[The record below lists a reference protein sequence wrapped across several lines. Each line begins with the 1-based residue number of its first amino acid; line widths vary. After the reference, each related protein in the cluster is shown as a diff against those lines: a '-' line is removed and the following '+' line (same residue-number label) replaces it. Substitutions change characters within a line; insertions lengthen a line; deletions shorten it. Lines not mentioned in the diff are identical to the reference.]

1 MAKAKKKQK
10 FFDVDMP
17 ILSKETQLYGYAIED
32 FHGKTIKYDLTRFL
46 RGKNMILKLKVQV
59 KDGKADSYPIELKL
73 LSPYLRRMVRKGT
86 NYVED
91 SFSIETKNARI
102 RIKPFLITRKKVS
115 RVVRKALREK
125 AKEEL
130 TKDLEGKTTQII
142 FEDLLQNKIQK
153 SLSLILKKIYPL
165 SLCEIRIFNIEEEFP
180 EKKEEKKETKEK
192 VEKKEA
198 EKSIEEKETKT
209 KPKEKSIEDKK

>member
-1 MAKAKKKQK
+1 M
-10 FFDVDMP
+10 
-17 ILSKETQLYGYAIED
+17 
-32 FHGKTIKYDLTRFL
+32 
-46 RGKNMILKLKVQV
+46 
-59 KDGKADSYPIELKL
+59 
-73 LSPYLRRMVRKGT
+73 
-86 NYVED
+86 
-91 SFSIETKNARI
+91 
-102 RIKPFLITRKKVS
+102 
-115 RVVRKALREK
+115 
-125 AKEEL
+125 
-130 TKDLEGKTTQII
+130 
-142 FEDLLQNKIQK
+142 LQNKIQK